1 MEFDALSIS
10 ILLGIAIFLFI
21 IFISAIFYNLEHKGT
36 RMPANTRTIGYS
48 MILTQKCIVQF
59 TDMKSQ
65 IL

>member
-1 MEFDALSIS
+1 MRNDNEIVSSI
-10 ILLGIAIFLFI
+10 IGNI
-21 IFISAIFYNLEHKGT
+21 KGLV
-36 RMPANTRTIGYS
+36 MPANTRTIGYS